1 MTLFYITNMIL
12 EENIIK
18 YFEDMKLRGSIA
30 QIWKYSHYRV
40 LSDESIMVYYVIETM
55 KENRRS
61 SFKTKY
67 EIIISYIREQKLKN
81 ILE

>member
-1 MTLFYITNMIL
+1 
-12 EENIIK
+12 
-18 YFEDMKLRGSIA
+18 MKLRGSIA
-30 QIWKYSHYRV
+30 QIWQYSHYRI